1 MSAILRINLEN
12 KSTITT
18 PPAGYIS
25 LFAGADAGAPF
36 TNNHLSVI
44 DSTGS
49 LLRVPYLEE
58 NLTVA
63 TGYNFQ
69 QSVDVS
75 GSL

>member
-1 MSAILRINLEN
+1 MPAKLRINLEN
-12 KSTITT
+12 KSVITT
-18 PPAGYIS
+18 PPSGYIS

-36 TNNHLSVI
+36 TNEHLSVI
-44 DSTGS
+44 NSAGT

-69 QSVDVS
+69 QNV
-75 GSL
+75 